1 MRFATFALAQAEG
14 AILAHSLAT
23 PDGVLKKGRRLS
35 ARDVALLARAGHA
48 SVIAARL
55 EPGDVAEDEAA
66 HRIARALAGAG
77 VRVTEPFTGRANLHA
92 TAAGLAA
99 IARDV
104 IDRLN
109 SVDEGLTVATLAPF
123 ERIAAGEMVATVK
136 VIPFA
141 LPEAVVAQAERVAGA
156 AAVSVAAFAAH
167 TAGLV
172 LTRLPGT
179 KESVL
184 KKRERVMADRLAA
197 LGSRMA
203 RSEIVAHTES
213 AISQAVVRMKNEG
226 LSPIIVFAASA
237 IVDRGDVVPAGVVA
251 AGGEVVHLG
260 MPVDPGNLMMLGRVG
275 EADVIGAPSCAGS
288 PKLNGFD
295 WVLERRLAGLAVGAR
310 EIAGMGVGGLLKEI
324 ASRPQP
330 RAGASAMD
338 NDGGRREPRVA
349 VVVLAAGRS
358 TRMGSNKLLEPVGGV
373 PMVRLAV
380 EAALASRARPV
391 HVVTGHQADAVAA
404 ALAGLPVTLVP
415 NADFASGLASSLK
428 AGIASLAGTTCDAAV
443 VMLGDMPRVEG
454 RHVDRLIAA
463 FAPKEGRSIV
473 VPVKA
478 GKRGNPVLWGA
489 ELFGEMLEVAGDT
502 GARHLI
508 GQHADSVAEV
518 DLDTD
523 AIFLDVD
530 TPEALARV
538 RGE

>member
-1 MRFATFALAQAEG
+1 MKFATFALAEAEG
-14 AILAHSLAT
+14 AILAHSLST

-35 ARDVALLARAGHA
+35 ADDIALLVRAGH
-48 SVIAARL
+48 STVIAARL
-55 EPGDVAEDEAA
+55 EAGDVPEDAAA
-66 HRIARALAGAG
+66 HRIARALAGACT
-77 VRVTEPFTGRANLHA
+77 RLTEPFTGRANLHA
-92 TAAGLAA
+92 TAAGLAV
-99 IARDV
+99 IPRDV

-109 SVDEGLTVATLAPF
+109 AIDEGLTVATLAPF
-123 ERIAAGEMVATVK
+123 ERVTAGEMVATVK

-141 LPEAVVAQAERVAGA
+141 LPETVVTKAERIAGEA
-156 AAVSVAAFAAH
+156 PVSVAAF
-167 TAGLV
+167 TPRSAGLV
-172 LTRLPGT
+172 LTKLAGT

-184 KKRERVMADRLAA
+184 RKRERVMADRLAA
-197 LGSRMA
+197 LGSRLA
-203 RSEIVAHTES
+203 RSETVAHEES
-213 AISQAVVRMKNEG
+213 AVAAAVTRMKDAG

-237 IVDRGDVVPAGVVA
+237 IVDRGDVVPAGVIA

-275 EADVIGAPSCAGS
+275 DADVIGAPSCAGS

-295 WVLERRLAGLAVGAR
+295 WVMERRLAGLDVGAR

-330 RAGASAMD
+330 RAGGSVMESE
-338 NDGGRREPRVA
+338 GVRREPRVA
-349 VVVLAAGRS
+349 AVVLAAGRS
-358 TRMGSNKLLEPVGGV
+358 TRMGSNKLLEPVAGV

-391 HVVTGHQADAVAA
+391 HVVTGHQADEVAA

-428 AGIASLAGTTCDAAV
+428 AGIASLTGTGCDAAV
-443 VMLGDMPRVEG
+443 VMLGDMPRIEG

-473 VPVKA
+473 VPVRT

-489 ELFGEMLEVAGDT
+489 ELFPEMMEVAGDT

-508 GQHADSVAEV
+508 GQHAESVAEV

-530 TPEALARV
+530 TPDVLARV
-538 RGE
+538 RGA